1 MIITVDFRL
10 FLKKMLVFFQ
20 KLIPAEWLLTL
31 FITELN
37 QDLPLLEKRS
47 RMEWETIS
55 PPDLVNLANQLAHA
69 LDESSQRKMDKILK
83 LHLQK

>member
-10 FLKKMLVFFQ
+10 FWKKMLVFFQ

-37 QDLPLLEKRS
+37 QDLPLLEKKDQDGMGNYIPS
-47 RMEWETIS
+47 RFG
-55 PPDLVNLANQLAHA
+55 
-69 LDESSQRKMDKILK
+69 
-83 LHLQK
+83 